1 MVNDADLQNRTGIAQ
16 YLFGKACPEAFVAV
30 LAGMAPGRNA
40 MIGDTLHSDILGGQ
54 AAGLATIP
62 VAALGLFTGH
72 MLFTAPHIAQSGIV
86 PNIAMP
92 TI

>member
-1 MVNDADLQNRTGIAQ
+1 MVNDADLQDRTGIAQ
-16 YLFGKACPEAFVAV
+16 HLFGKACPEAFVAV

-62 VAALGLFTGH
+62 VAALGLFT
-72 MLFTAPHIAQSGIV
+72 APHIAQSGIV